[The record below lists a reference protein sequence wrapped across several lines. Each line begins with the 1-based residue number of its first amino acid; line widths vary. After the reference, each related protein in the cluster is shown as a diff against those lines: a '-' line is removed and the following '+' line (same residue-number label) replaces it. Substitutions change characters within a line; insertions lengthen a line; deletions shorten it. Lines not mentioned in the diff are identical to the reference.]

1 MSYLFAA
8 YAVFWAFTFAFML
21 RVDARQRQLEKEIH
35 ALSRVLERED

>member
-21 RVDARQRQLEKEIH
+21 RVAARQRQLEKELQ
-35 ALSRVLERED
+35 ALSKALEREE